1 MSHASATAP
10 DGFGRHAVLAAP
22 AGYEGPSGGAPG
34 RAAPAGQAPAGQA
47 PAGPARA
54 STHGASTHNEDAS
67 GSGLAEGRPRE
78 ANFLLQRL
86 AEASAEEY
94 DALRRQLEPV
104 ASEREDLLFEP
115 GAPIPA
121 VYFPRT
127 SVCSIVKIM
136 ADGRRVEVGTTGFE
150 GMVGLPVFL
159 GAASTPFQCF
169 VQVPGLGWRLAADAF
184 RRAAAPGT
192 ALHGVV
198 QPYAQYLFDQA
209 AHSVACNRLH
219 AVDRRCARWL
229 LMTHDRVHRAERF
242 PLTQEFLALMLG
254 VRRASVS
261 VAAEALQ
268 DAGLIRYRRGN
279 ITVLDRPGLEAAA
292 CECYHTDRA
301 DYRRLLGGV

>member
-1 MSHASATAP
+1 MPYATFAAP
-10 DGFGRHAVLAAP
+10 DGSFRHAVLAAP
-22 AGYEGPSGGAPG
+22 PGQDGSSGGAHVPSPPTDRPHAG
-34 RAAPAGQAPAGQA
+34 APDSGAP
-47 PAGPARA
+47 
-54 STHGASTHNEDAS
+54 D
-67 GSGLAEGRPRE
+67 GRPVE
-78 ANFLLQRL
+78 ANHLLRL
-86 AEASAEEY
+86 LADVAVDEY
-94 DALRRQLEPV
+94 DALCRQLEPV
-104 ASEREDLLFEP
+104 ASERDAVLFEP
-115 GAPIPA
+115 GAPIAA

-169 VQVPGLGWRLAADAF
+169 VQVPGLGWRLDAEAF

-192 ALHGVV
+192 ALHSIV
-198 QPYAQYLFDQA
+198 QPYAQYMFDQA
-209 AHSVACNRLH
+209 AQSVACNRLH

-261 VAAEALQ
+261 EAAEALQ
-268 DAGLIRYRRGN
+268 NAGLIRYRRGG
-279 ITVLDRPGLEAAA
+279 IRVLDRPGLEAAS
-292 CECYHTDRA
+292 CECYGIVRRHFDRV
-301 DYRRLLGGV
+301 LS